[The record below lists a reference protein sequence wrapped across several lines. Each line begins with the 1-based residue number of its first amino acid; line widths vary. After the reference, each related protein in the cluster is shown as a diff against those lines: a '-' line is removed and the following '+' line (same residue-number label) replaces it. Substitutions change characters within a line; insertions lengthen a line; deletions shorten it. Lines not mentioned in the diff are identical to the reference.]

1 MGKFTLS
8 FEYDGQPYT
17 AAIGVRET
25 PEGRAF
31 LLTPLNKEQAKL
43 LSSNPFIREI
53 NGILEADVLPE
64 QGEQTRL
71 KLVIASRLSEYLNMP
86 CFAGNV
92 CLMAH
97 AHVENWEELHPLL
110 RHVAHRS
117 SSEY

>member
-1 MGKFTLS
+1 MEKFTLS

-17 AAIGVRET
+17 VAIGVREM
-25 PEGRAF
+25 PEGRF
-31 LLTPLNKEQAKL
+31 FVLTPLDKRLAKL
-43 LSSNPFIREI
+43 LSGNPFIREV
-53 NGILEADVLPE
+53 NGTLEADVLAE
-64 QGEQTRL
+64 HVEQTQL

-110 RHVAHRS
+110 RHEAHHGLP
-117 SSEY
+117 EY